1 MTFVPDVSP
10 TLLGGQNRT
19 GGPRPPGSTVDNCDS
34 LVPVAFAPDVADT
47 PSVGANQTTG
57 RWGECVGH
65 PVAFDYQMSGDA
77 SNRMRVTEE
86 SPSLQQNRIPAVAF
100 QERGREGGRSIEWQ
114 EDCSYSLNAP
124 DGGGRRQE
132 LNVAVG
138 VSANQ
143 RGEARER
150 AVHGSLAASKSGKQ
164 FDGVRTGM
172 QVRRLTPK
180 ECERLQGLPDNWTL
194 VPYRAKPAADGPRYK
209 AIGNGWCRPVFEW
222 VFGRLTMCAEILEG
236 NDG

>member
-19 GGPRPPGSTVDNCDS
+19 GGTRPPGSTVDNCDS
-34 LVPVAFAPDVADT
+34 LVPVAPAPDVADT
-47 PSVGANQTTG
+47 LSVGANQTTG
-57 RWGECVGH
+57 RWGECAGH
-65 PVAFDYQMSGDA
+65 PVTFNWQAAGNQTTLGA
-77 SNRMRVTEE
+77 SEE
-86 SPSLQQNRIPAVAF
+86 ATCSPRASTSPAVAF
-100 QERGREGGRSIEWQ
+100 NMHKSGNDGSSMGVA
-114 EDCSYSLNAP
+114 EDRVDCLRAFEKSP
-124 DGGGRRQE
+124 F
-132 LNVAVG
+132 AVG

-164 FDGVRTGM
+164 FDGIRTGM
-172 QVRRLTPK
+172 QVRRLTPT
-180 ECERLQGLPDNWTL
+180 ECERLQGLPDGFTL

-222 VFGRLTMCAEILEG
+222 VFGRLTTVAGILEG